1 MKALRILLSLI
12 VMIFYSVMIV
22 SPAEAYDCSITKYGL
37 YNAPLNPNDYN
48 KDSRPISTIAL
59 NTPKASY
66 VNNTTLDIYWSRWGQ
81 LDEATETLFYD
92 KYLLYYSNNK
102 GSSWSCVAIST
113 ARYSWTLE
121 KLLPNS
127 AYDFAFMATDGVT
140 WAKPVFF
147 SGNTDPSRKPI
158 ELLCLPDAVEA
169 NMTFS
174 GNLATFVI
182 TKGNKSLPMRWE
194 YSFDN
199 WKTKKKYTSPWKEEY
214 IRLGAAVVFSG
225 PNKSVSVLN
234 LRAFAAAEMTTKWET
249 SASVLGYTSKGCP
262 VREFALLKST
272 EEFIDCYNNPDSKY
286 CRPVSPSI
294 EASITC
300 IKGKDK
306 AVITGLKP
314 KCPPGYRKS

>member
-1 MKALRILLSLI
+1 VVL
-12 VMIFYSVMIV
+12 V
-22 SPAEAYDCSITKYGL
+22 STAAAYDCSITKYGL

-66 VNNTTLDIYWSRWGQ
+66 VNNTTLEINWSRWGQ

-121 KLLPNS
+121 KLLPNTS
-127 AYDFAFMATDGVT
+127 YDFAFLATDGVS

-147 SGNTDPSRKPI
+147 TGDTDPNKKQI

-174 GNLATFVI
+174 GDSATFVI
-182 TKGNKSLPMRWE
+182 TKGNKSLPIRWE

-199 WKTKKKYTSPWKEEY
+199 WKTKKKYISPWKEEY
-214 IRLGAAVVFSG
+214 IRLGTAVIFTG
-225 PNKSVSVLN
+225 PNKNVSVLN
-234 LRAFAAAEMTTKWET
+234 LRAFAATHHRV
-249 SASVLGYTSKGCP
+249 VLFVNLY
-262 VREFALLKST
+262 
-272 EEFIDCYNNPDSKY
+272 Y
-286 CRPVSPSI
+286 
-294 EASITC
+294 
-300 IKGKDK
+300 
-306 AVITGLKP
+306 
-314 KCPPGYRKS
+314 